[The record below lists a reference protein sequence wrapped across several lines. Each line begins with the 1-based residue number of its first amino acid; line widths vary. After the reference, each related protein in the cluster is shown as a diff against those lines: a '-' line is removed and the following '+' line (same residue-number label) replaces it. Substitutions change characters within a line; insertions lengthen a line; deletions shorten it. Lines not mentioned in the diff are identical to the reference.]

1 VVVEVKIEGTKE
13 LSNALVEMF
22 SPVTEALGALGDRVR
37 IYRQI
42 SLLRSFKRAK
52 AIASSEGL
60 ILTEPP
66 LKFLVHILRTAPSK
80 TQKTSLL

>member
-60 ILTEPP
+60 I
-66 LKFLVHILRTAPSK
+66 FDRAPVEVPRPIS
-80 TQKTSLL
+80 